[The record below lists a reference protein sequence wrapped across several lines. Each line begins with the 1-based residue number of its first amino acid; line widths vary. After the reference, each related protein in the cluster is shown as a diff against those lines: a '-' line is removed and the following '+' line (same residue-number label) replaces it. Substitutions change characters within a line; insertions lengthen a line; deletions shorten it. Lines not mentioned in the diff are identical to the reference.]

1 MRLILGAKMYSKE
14 QIKKAFEDKIIVDDG
29 HTLMGPEYYV
39 GFDVEKIT
47 EVHKS
52 DLSNPKYTIF
62 TDGVPVEELEAVY
75 NLDFLR
81 MIVHQLGLE
90 CNENYM
96 GRGFQAH
103 EYCRKLRE
111 FADVSG

>member
-1 MRLILGAKMYSKE
+1 MYSKE
-14 QIKKAFEDKIIVDDG
+14 HIKKAIEDEVIVDDG
-29 HTLMGPEYYV
+29 HTLVDPTYYV
-39 GFDVEKIT
+39 GFDVSNLI

-52 DLSNPKYTIF
+52 DFSHGKTTIY

-90 CNENYM
+90 CNENYT

>member
-1 MRLILGAKMYSKE
+1 MYSKE
-14 QIKKAFEDKIIVDDG
+14 QIKKAFEDDVIVDDG
-29 HTLMGPEYYV
+29 HSLIDPTHYV
-39 GFDVEKIT
+39 GFDVDKIT
-47 EVHKS
+47 ETHKS
-52 DLSNPKYTIF
+52 DFSNPKSTIF
-62 TDGVPVEELEAVY
+62 TNGVPVEKLEAVY

-103 EYCRKLRE
+103 EYCRELRK
-111 FADVSG
+111 FANVSE

>member
-1 MRLILGAKMYSKE
+1 MYSKE
-14 QIKKAFEDKIIVDDG
+14 QIKKAFEDDVIVDDG
-29 HTLMGPEYYV
+29 HSLIDPEHYV
-39 GFDVEKIT
+39 GFDVDKIT
-47 EVHKS
+47 ETHKS
-52 DLSNPKYTIF
+52 DFSNPKSTIF
-62 TDGVPVEELEAVY
+62 TNGLPVEELKAVY

-90 CNENYM
+90 CNENYT

>member
-1 MRLILGAKMYSKE
+1 MYSKA
-14 QIKKAFEDKIIVDDG
+14 QIKKAFKDKVIIDDG
-29 HTLMGPEYYV
+29 HTLIDPEHYV
-39 GFDVEKIT
+39 GFDVTHIT
-47 EVHKS
+47 VTHKS
-52 DLSNPKYTIF
+52 DFSNPKYTIF
-62 TDGVPVEELEAVY
+62 TDGVPVEEMTAVY
-75 NLDFLR
+75 NLDFLG

>member
-1 MRLILGAKMYSKE
+1 MYSKE
-14 QIKKAFEDKIIVDDG
+14 HIKKALEDEVIVDDG
-29 HTLMGPEYYV
+29 HSLIDPTHYV

-47 EVHKS
+47 ETHKS
-52 DLSNPKYTIF
+52 DFSNPKSTIF
-62 TDGVPVEELEAVY
+62 TNGVPVEKLEAVY

-103 EYCRKLRE
+103 EYLRKLRE
-111 FADVSG
+111 YANVT

>member
-1 MRLILGAKMYSKE
+1 MYSKE
-14 QIKKAFEDKIIVDDG
+14 QIKKAFKDEIIMDDG
-29 HTLMGPEYYV
+29 HTLMAPEYYV

-47 EVHKS
+47 ETHKS

-62 TDGVPVEELEAVY
+62 TDGVPVEEMTAVY

-81 MIVHQLGLE
+81 MIVRQLDLE

-103 EYCRKLRE
+103 EYCRRLRE
-111 FADVSG
+111 FAGVSE

>member
-1 MRLILGAKMYSKE
+1 MYSKE
-14 QIKKAFEDKIIVDDG
+14 QIKKAFEDEVIVDDG
-29 HTLMGPEYYV
+29 HTLMDPKYYV
-39 GFDVEKIT
+39 GFDVDHLI

-52 DLSNPKYTIF
+52 DFSSGKSTIF

-90 CNENYM
+90 CDERYM

>member
-1 MRLILGAKMYSKE
+1 MYSKE
-14 QIKKAFEDKIIVDDG
+14 QIKKAFEDKVIVDDG

-39 GFDVEKIT
+39 GFDVTHIT

-52 DLSNPKYTIF
+52 DFSNPKYTIF

-103 EYCRKLRE
+103 EYYRVLKE
-111 FADVSG
+111 FANVT

>member
-1 MRLILGAKMYSKE
+1 MYSKE
-14 QIKKAFEDKIIVDDG
+14 QIKKAFEDKVIVDDG

-39 GFDVEKIT
+39 GFDVTHIT

-52 DLSNPKYTIF
+52 DFSNPKYTIF

-81 MIVHQLGLE
+81 MIVRLLGLE

>member
-1 MRLILGAKMYSKE
+1 MYSKE
-14 QIKKAFEDKIIVDDG
+14 QIKKAFEDKVIVDDG
-29 HTLMGPEYYV
+29 HTLIDPEHYV
-39 GFDVEKIT
+39 GFDVDNIT
-47 EVHKS
+47 ETHKS
-52 DLSNPKYTIF
+52 DFSNPKYTIF

-81 MIVHQLGLE
+81 MIVHQLGLD
-90 CNENYM
+90 CNENYI

>member
-1 MRLILGAKMYSKE
+1 MYSKE
-14 QIKKAFEDKIIVDDG
+14 HIKKAIEDEVIVDDG
-29 HTLMGPEYYV
+29 HSLVDPAHYV
-39 GFDVEKIT
+39 GFDVDNLI

-52 DLSNPKYTIF
+52 DFSHGKTTIF
-62 TDGVPVEELEAVY
+62 TDGIPVEELEAVY

-111 FADVSG
+111 FANVSG

>member
-1 MRLILGAKMYSKE
+1 MYSKE
-14 QIKKAFEDKIIVDDG
+14 HIKKAIEDEVIVDDG
-29 HTLMGPEYYV
+29 HSLVDPAHYV
-39 GFDVEKIT
+39 GFDVDNLI

-52 DLSNPKYTIF
+52 DFSHGKTTIF
-62 TDGVPVEELEAVY
+62 TDGVPVEEMTAVY

-111 FADVSG
+111 FANVSG